1 MASAEHLW
9 KWPCVCVY
17 TCTWSRYSLSLT
29 YLDTRGSGNP
39 DQACCSAFSVWVTS
53 WNDVVSAVLN
63 TKIFQ
68 DWNRYNRIQVPDV
81 WAILSTRTIKDQIP
95 SYWYCSKYKV
105 RPITLVKGL
114 LIHTGKTGTKL
125 KLTNSNND
133 KLFCFNLLFLWDKK
147 SIILKSECFL
157 PLQKGTTSQDSV
169 ALQARSF
176 LASVLESL
184 VGYLL

>member
-29 YLDTRGSGNP
+29 YLDTGGSGNP

-147 SIILKSECFL
+147 SIILKSKCFL